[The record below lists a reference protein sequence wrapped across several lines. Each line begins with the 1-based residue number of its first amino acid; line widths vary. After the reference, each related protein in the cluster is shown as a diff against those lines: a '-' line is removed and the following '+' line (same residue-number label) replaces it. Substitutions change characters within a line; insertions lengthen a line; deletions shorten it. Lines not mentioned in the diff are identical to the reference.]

1 MIIDVHAHLVT
12 PVAVSAW
19 RSNLLAANGHYRPPL
34 AVSEAVLAESAA
46 GNVALMDSVGTD
58 IQLISPRPFLQ
69 MHSVKPD
76 RVVHWWIE
84 ANNDLI
90 AKTVALHPGRF
101 AGMAGLPICAGSP
114 VTDALPELDRA
125 INELG
130 FVGVS
135 LNPDPYEGT
144 GPSPTLGDRY
154 WYPLYEKLVE
164 YDVPALIHSA
174 GCNSGRESY
183 SAHFV
188 TEESIAI
195 HSVLDSN
202 VFADFPGLKFVIGH
216 GGGSVPY
223 QIGRW
228 QAEALSP
235 GLGGA
240 LDAERFEDRLRR
252 FWFDTVLHHAPSLEL
267 LFKTV
272 GADRCLFGT
281 EKPGSGSAVNPNT
294 GKSFDDL
301 KPVIEGLNLLSP
313 GELKLV
319 FEDNAR
325 LVFTRLNDHLA
336 A

>member
-1 MIIDVHAHLVT
+1 VIIDVHAHLVA
-12 PVAVSAW
+12 PPALYAH
-19 RSNLLAANGHYRPPL
+19 RSNLLAANGHYRSPL
-34 AVSEAVLAESAA
+34 GVSDDALAESAA

-58 IQLISPRPFLQ
+58 IQLISPRPFQQ
-69 MHSVKPD
+69 MHSTKPD
-76 RVVHWWIE
+76 HVVHWWIE

-114 VTDALPELDRA
+114 VTDALGELDRT
-125 INELG
+125 INQLG
-130 FVGVS
+130 FVGVA

-144 GPSPTLGDRY
+144 GPSPTLGDKY

-164 YDVPALIHSA
+164 FDAPALIHSA
-174 GCNSGRESY
+174 GCNNGRESY
-183 SAHFV
+183 SGHFV

-195 HSVLDSN
+195 LSILDSS
-202 VFADFPGLKFVIGH
+202 VFEDFPDLKIVVSH

-228 QAEALSP
+228 QAEVLSP

-240 LDAERFEDRLRR
+240 VGNERFEIGLRR

-272 GADRCLFGT
+272 GADRCMFGT
-281 EKPGSGSAVNPNT
+281 EKPGSGSAINPDT

-313 GELKLV
+313 DELKLV

-325 LVFTRLNDHLA
+325 SVFPRLNNVLA
-336 A
+336 G